1 MNMFFRLNSVS
12 FSLIDLQE
20 GNEDF
25 FQPFPIFQLILLN
38 ASNIR
43 RRP

>member
-12 FSLIDLQE
+12 FSLIDLQ
-20 GNEDF
+20 GNKNF

-38 ASNIR
+38 PSNIR
-43 RRP
+43 RCP